1 MTVKKSHVNRYRR
14 TTPRGGIAD
23 VRAHFRRAKGVRG
36 KAPILKRDGFDRY
49 YQEGLDAA
57 QKSVDGGVL
66 PPDMGERIPFS
77 DQMLYSAAQEAERK
91 CRSLDPTVE
100 VYYRAQ
106 ADYFKELLEIRE
118 EGRKKAE
125 RVGGGF
131 IINSDGRREWVEK
144 KKKKDASPIWN
155 WRGSGGISKADRSE
169 EIATTKQEIR
179 ECHDRIDFAYNNMG
193 YYDKDTDAKL
203 KQLQQKLKRLE
214 AERR

>member
-14 TTPRGGIAD
+14 TTPRGGITD

-77 DQMLYSAAQEAERK
+77 DQMLYSAAQEAEK
-91 CRSLDPTVE
+91 KSRSLDPTVE
-100 VYYRAQ
+100 AYYKAQ
-106 ADYFKELLEIRE
+106 ADYFSELLQIRE

-131 IINSDGRREWVEK
+131 IVNSDGRREWVEK
-144 KKKKDASPIWN
+144 KKEDSAWN

-169 EIATTKQEIR
+169 EIATTKQAIR
-179 ECHDRIDFAYNNMG
+179 ECHDTIDFRYNNMG
-193 YYDKDTDAKL
+193 YYDQDTDAKL
-203 KQLQQKLKRLE
+203 KQLQKDLAQLE
-214 AERR
+214 TEEK